1 MITKDAIKTWRFGD
15 DMSPLSNAN
24 ERDTSRHLHLHID
37 EHRYSVIGK
46 QIQQKHQQEPTNPRE
61 YFKKCLGKF
70 ECLIYEMLL

>member
-24 ERDTSRHLHLHID
+24 ERDTSRHLHLRID

-46 QIQQKHQQEPTNPRE
+46 QIQQKHQQ
-61 YFKKCLGKF
+61 
-70 ECLIYEMLL
+70 